1 MVTLSCT
8 NVHNLEQPQLENYLI
23 LWPAE
28 LCVTLKLEDSVYQ
41 HYNSDRQAV
50 ARCLKTY
57 HSYLYL
63 LKHGYNSLF
72 RADL

>member
-41 HYNSDRQAV
+41 HYNSETQETQHAV
-50 ARCLKTY
+50 ARCLK
-57 HSYLYL
+57 
-63 LKHGYNSLF
+63 N
-72 RADL
+72 